1 MPFVLVR
8 FNIFAGF
15 LAVDGVEQRGC
26 YAFWWTLS
34 SALVAA
40 ICVCKVFYIIELWT
54 VVAPRIGASEG
65 KGTLSRPLGALERV
79 PFQRMP
85 FAKGARWL
93 PLWPISKGH
102 PSQGA
107 PFRRPSRRAFSR
119 SRPPP
124 HPEQGAATCAP
135 LTESGSCTGVRRFT
149 QASTVEL
156 CVYGMETPRTP
167 KKTPACPQNGPKAV
181 LRWTQNGS

>member
-1 MPFVLVR
+1 MDPGEGGDDGAAPTRNRIRTSNRELW
-8 FNIFAGF
+8 IPAGGK
-15 LAVDGVEQRGC
+15 LWIRAV
-26 YAFWWTLS
+26 
-34 SALVAA
+34 
-40 ICVCKVFYIIELWT
+40 VCTGRELWT

-93 PLWPISKGH
+93 PLWPISRGH

-124 HPEQGAATCAP
+124 HPEQGAAACAP

-149 QASTVEL
+149 QASTFEL
-156 CVYGMETPRTP
+156 CVYGMETQRTP